1 MSTNLTTLYVNQY
14 STNIML
20 LLQQKGSKIRGAV
33 MEGTHVGNQASP
45 VDQVGSVEANKVTTR
60 FAPIV
65 RTDASLDRR
74 WVVPQDYSLAQF
86 IDNFDKL
93 RILID
98 PQSSYVQNS
107 VYALGRRIDDEIITA
122 FFGNAL
128 TGTTAGTTTTFATGG
143 VGGGGTTI
151 LVNQEATP
159 NTGLTV
165 AKLRAGRK
173 TLMKNFVD
181 LDSDPLICVIAASQH
196 DDLYRETQIIN
207 TDYNVSPSGK
217 PVLSEDGL
225 MRRFLGIN
233 FIHCE
238 RLVNSGYLDT
248 NGYAQ
253 VPLFARSGM
262 YLGVWGDI
270 LTSVDRRVDLEGLPW
285 QVYARGTF
293 GGTRIE
299 EKRMVKILCVTS

>member
-1 MSTNLTTLYVNQY
+1 MSTNLQTLYVSQF

-33 MEGTHVGNQASP
+33 MEGSHVGNQASP

-65 RTDASLDRR
+65 RTDANLDRR
-74 WVVPQDYSLAQF
+74 WVFPQDYSIAQF

-122 FFGNAL
+122 FFGTAK
-128 TGTTAGTTTTFATGG
+128 TGTTGTTSTTFPAGQQ
-143 VGGGGTTI
+143 I
-151 LVNQEATP
+151 AVNQEATP

-165 AKLRAGRK
+165 AKIRAGRK
-173 TLMKNFVD
+173 LLMKNFVD
-181 LDSDPLICVIAASQH
+181 VDTDPLICVIAASQM
-196 DDLYRETQIIN
+196 DDLLRETQVVN
-207 TDYNVSPSGK
+207 ADYNVTSAGK
-217 PVLSEDGL
+217 PVLSEDG
-225 MRRFLGIN
+225 MIRRFLGVN
-233 FIHCE
+233 FVWCE
-238 RLVNSGYLDT
+238 RIVQSQYLD
-248 NGYAQ
+248 GSGFAR

-262 YLGVWGDI
+262 YMGIWGDI
-270 LTSVDRRVDLEGLPW
+270 MTSIDRRVDLEGLPW
-285 QVYARGTF
+285 QVYARETIGA
-293 GGTRIE
+293 TRIE
-299 EKRMVKILCVTS
+299 EKRVVELKCVTS

>member
-1 MSTNLTTLYVNQY
+1 MSTNLTTLYVQQY

-45 VDQVGSVEANKVTTR
+45 VDQVGAVEANKVTTR

-65 RTDASLDRR
+65 RTDALLDRR
-74 WVVPQDYSLAQF
+74 WVNPQDYDLAQF
-86 IDNFDKL
+86 IDNFDRL

-98 PQSSYVQNS
+98 PQSSYVQSS
-107 VYALGRRIDDEIITA
+107 VYALGRRIDDEIINA
-122 FFGNAL
+122 FFGAAS
-128 TGTTAGTTTTFATGG
+128 TGTTGTVSTTFPSSNVPTGQ
-143 VGGGGTTI
+143 VVP
-151 LVNQEATP
+151 VNQEATP

-173 TLMKNFVD
+173 QLMRNFVD
-181 LDSDPLICVIAASQH
+181 LDSDPLVCVIAASQH
-196 DDLYRETQIIN
+196 DDLLRETQVVN
-207 TDYNVSPSGK
+207 ADYNVTAGGR
-217 PVLSEDGL
+217 PVLSEDG
-225 MRRFLGIN
+225 MIRRFLGIN

-238 RLVNSGYLDT
+238 RIVNTANLDGSGF
-248 NGYAQ
+248 AQ

-262 YLGVWGDI
+262 YLGIWGDVM
-270 LTSVDRRVDLEGLPW
+270 TSVDRRIDLSGLPW
-285 QVYARGTF
+285 QVYAKGTF

-299 EKRMVKILCVTS
+299 EKRVVNIKCVTT

>member
-1 MSTNLTTLYVNQY
+1 MSTNLTTLYVQQY

-45 VDQVGSVEANKVTTR
+45 VDQVGAVEANKVTTR

-74 WVVPQDYSLAQF
+74 WVSPQDYSLAQF
-86 IDNFDKL
+86 IDNFDRL

-107 VYALGRRIDDEIITA
+107 VYALGRRMDDEIITA
-122 FFGNAL
+122 FFGTAK
-128 TGTTAGTTTTFATGG
+128 TGTTGTTSTTFPAGQQ
-143 VGGGGTTI
+143 I
-151 LVNQEATP
+151 AVNTESTP

-165 AKLRAGRK
+165 AKIRAGRK
-173 TLMKNFVD
+173 LLMKNFVD
-181 LDSDPLICVIAASQH
+181 LDTDPLVAIIAASQH
-196 DDLYRETQIIN
+196 DDLLRETQVVN
-207 TDYNVSPSGK
+207 ADYNVTAGGR
-217 PVLSEDGL
+217 PVLSEDG
-225 MRRFLGIN
+225 MIRRFLGVN

-238 RLVNSGYLDT
+238 RLVQSQYLDGSGY
-248 NGYAQ
+248 AR
-253 VPLFARSGM
+253 VPLYARSGM

-270 LTSVDRRVDLEGLPW
+270 QTSVDRRVDLESLPW
-285 QVYARGTF
+285 QVYARGTY

-299 EKRMVKILCVTS
+299 EKRVVELKCVTS